1 MAKVLNI
8 YKDDKKI
15 GSGPSPVHVKLDDG
29 TYPTGTFKG
38 SYSDGDKE
46 SEKVDFP
53 TVTISAVIIAT
64 AIAAS
69 QKTAS
74 IKVGETKA
82 LTVSVTPENATDS
95 AAIISAAKWTS
106 SDDKIA
112 TVGADGTITAVAV
125 GTATITVTS
134 GTFTSTVVVTVSAA
148 A

>member
-1 MAKVLNI
+1 MANVLNI
-8 YKDDKKI
+8 YKDDVKI

-53 TVTISAVIIAT
+53 AVTISTVIIAT
-64 AIAAS
+64 AITAS
-69 QKTAS
+69 QKTAAV
-74 IKVGETKA
+74 KVGDTKA
-82 LTVSVTPENATDS
+82 ITVSVTPENATDS

-112 TVGADGTITAVAV
+112 TVTDGTITAVAV

-134 GTFTSTVVVTVSAA
+134 GTFTSNVVVTVSAA

>member
-8 YKDDKKI
+8 YKDDEKI

-53 TVTISAVIIAT
+53 AVTISTVIIAT

-69 QKTAS
+69 QKTAAV
-74 IKVGETKA
+74 KVGDTKA
-82 LTVSVTPENATDS
+82 ITVSVTPENATDS

-112 TVGADGTITAVAV
+112 TVTDGTITAVAV

-134 GTFTSTVVVTVSAA
+134 GTFTSNVVVTVSAA

>member
-8 YKDDKKI
+8 YKDDEKI

-29 TYPTGTFKG
+29 TYPAGTFKG

-53 TVTISAVIIAT
+53 AVTISAVITAT
-64 AIAAS
+64 AIVAS

-112 TVGADGTITAVAV
+112 TVTDGTITAVAV

-134 GTFTSTVVVTVSAA
+134 GTFTSNVVVTVSAA

>member
-53 TVTISAVIIAT
+53 TVTIGAVIIAT

-82 LTVSVTPENATDS
+82 ITVSVTPENATNS

-106 SDDKIA
+106 SDNKIA
-112 TVGADGTITAVAV
+112 TVTDGTITAVAV
-125 GTATITVTS
+125 GTVTITVTS
-134 GTFTSTVVVTVSAA
+134 GTFTSTVVVTVSTAA
-148 A
+148 